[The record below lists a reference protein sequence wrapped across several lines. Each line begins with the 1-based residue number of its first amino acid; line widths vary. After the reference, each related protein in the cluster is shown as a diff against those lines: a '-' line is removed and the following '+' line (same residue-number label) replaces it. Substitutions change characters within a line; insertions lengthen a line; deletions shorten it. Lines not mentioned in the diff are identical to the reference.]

1 MMEQRTV
8 DESNGELLQQA
19 RKARSAA
26 REAARSARGTAND
39 EVSRLVADV
48 EELVRR
54 VADAADPELARLRA
68 NVEATLA
75 TTKAAL
81 SDGAE
86 RVRRQTRDALVSGDR
101 IVHERPWEAIGVA
114 AVAGIAIGFL
124 LGRR

>member
-1 MMEQRTV
+1 MERTV
-8 DESNGELLQQA
+8 DESNGGMQA
-19 RKARSAA
+19 EGRKVRGAA
-26 REAARSARGTAND
+26 REAVRSARTVAND

-68 NVEATLA
+68 NVEATLV

-81 SDGAE
+81 SDGAD
-86 RVRRQTRDALVSGDR
+86 RVRRQAHDALASSDR

-114 AVAGIAIGFL
+114 AFAGVAIGFL

>member
-1 MMEQRTV
+1 MERTV
-8 DESNGELLQQA
+8 DESNGEMLQDA
-19 RKARSAA
+19 RKVRGAA
-26 REAARSARGTAND
+26 REAARSARASAND

-81 SDGAE
+81 SDGAD
-86 RVRRQTRDALVSGDR
+86 RVRRQAHDALASGDR

-114 AVAGIAIGFL
+114 AIAGVAIGFL

>member
-1 MMEQRTV
+1 MERTV
-8 DESNGELLQQA
+8 EESNGEMLA
-19 RKARSAA
+19 EGRRVRGAA
-26 REAARSARGTAND
+26 RQAARAARATAND
-39 EVSRLVADV
+39 EVSRLVSDV

-86 RVRRQTRDALVSGDR
+86 RVRSQARDALVSSDR

-114 AVAGIAIGFL
+114 ALAGVAIGFL

>member
-1 MMEQRTV
+1 MERTV
-8 DESNGELLQQA
+8 DESNGGEMLA
-19 RKARSAA
+19 EGRRVRGAA
-26 REAARSARGTAND
+26 REAARAARATAND
-39 EVSRLVADV
+39 EVGRLVSDV

-86 RVRRQTRDALVSGDR
+86 RVRSQARDALVSGDR

-114 AVAGIAIGFL
+114 AVAGVAIGFL

>member
-1 MMEQRTV
+1 MESTV
-8 DESNGELLQQA
+8 DESNGELLKEG
-19 RKARSAA
+19 RTARSAA
-26 REAARSARGTAND
+26 RAARAARASAND

-54 VADAADPELARLRA
+54 VADAADPELARLRG

-75 TTKAAL
+75 STKAAL
-81 SDGAE
+81 NDGAE
-86 RVRRQTRDALVSGDR
+86 RVRRQTHDALVSGDR

-114 AVAGIAIGFL
+114 AAAGVAIGFL

>member
-1 MMEQRTV
+1 MEGTV
-8 DESNGELLQQA
+8 NDLGGDALQA
-19 RKARSAA
+19 GRKVRGAG
-26 REAARSARGTAND
+26 REAAGKARAVAND

-81 SDGAE
+81 SDGTE
-86 RVRRQTRDALVSGDR
+86 QVRRQARDALASGDR
-101 IVHERPWEAIGVA
+101 YVRERPWEAIGVA
-114 AVAGIAIGFL
+114 AVAGVAIGFL

>member
-1 MMEQRTV
+1 MERTV
-8 DESNGELLQQA
+8 DESNGGMQA
-19 RKARSAA
+19 EGRRVRGAA
-26 REAARSARGTAND
+26 REAVRGARATAND

-81 SDGAE
+81 SDGAD
-86 RVRRQTRDALVSGDR
+86 RVRRQAHDALVSGDR

-114 AVAGIAIGFL
+114 AVAGVAIGFL